1 MRLKSIELS
10 GFKSFVDPT
19 RIEIGT
25 GVTSIVGPNGC
36 GKSNIVDALRWVLGE
51 HSARHL
57 RGGVMDDLIFQGSE
71 TRPPVAMCD
80 VELTFA
86 VDKGQLPP
94 PWHEQ
99 EEIRIRRRLTREG
112 GSDAFI
118 NGKMVRI
125 KDVVDLFLDTGVST
139 RAYAIVEQGAIARM
153 VTARPEERRQV
164 FEEAAGVMK
173 YRARRRE
180 TERKMNHTQ
189 QNLER
194 VQDLLEEVRKQCR
207 SLKQQASRASRF
219 KSMQD
224 EFCQLQSIYL
234 GRRYQAGAAQVA
246 EIVARLQQAEQQ
258 EQAHTLNLGKHEQ
271 AVLKAREQLLQHEQQ
286 AQNAQDRVR
295 EAEQQRAELQ
305 RQAERMAGEK
315 RLLEERHTSIRTRL
329 EDTQQQL
336 ARLATEITTIQ
347 QKLDGQNDAEL
358 EAQQQ
363 QANAAVEQARS
374 RYAAGQQQHRELLAS
389 FERLRHAHETAA
401 QQKEK
406 AEAAIS
412 RLQQRNQQIEIQLQQ
427 NLEEQQ
433 RTEQMLIQAEQ
444 RKRRQQRQLETLKQQ
459 LITSNE
465 RVERLRSHRQQL
477 ATKLSEQEHQ
487 TRSISGL
494 VQELIARTE
503 NQDIPDDLRHEL
515 RTKGGIWMDEVL
527 DVPEGLEAA
536 VAAALRGR
544 SADVRLP
551 AHLHMQ
557 EWRETLNSLTDSPVA
572 LYAGEPL
579 PAVTNS
585 LAAAMNMPETHP
597 LFDVFS
603 AIMLVED
610 ITEAAEIRHCCVSRD
625 GWRCETDGWIV
636 PPAGNRTARRLS
648 LQRRLRHQQ
657 TKLRKAEQILEKM
670 RQTLASAEQDWQTQQ
685 QAWEHLGLEVIAAE
699 SEAQRINVELQ
710 QLQQQKTTL
719 QQRRKQLETDL
730 QVGTEELAQWRQQQT
745 DNVEP
750 DASAL
755 EQQQRQLDEQQHLL
769 LELEQ
774 QLAEQQRRQAQ
785 ADQALA
791 LFRQAMEDLRRQQQR
806 LHKQQQHLA
815 SQQRQDRHR
824 LQQTEQQLSR
834 LRQHDSLDASLQK
847 AEQAIEQAHQALSH
861 IRVSGHEL
869 QQALHESERREREQ
883 RRCVQQAADQRQ
895 AIAVELAQAQT
906 RLNDLEEE
914 ILQRCQQPVAQL
926 LATLEEEA
934 QEEDVDAIFSR
945 CRELEE
951 RLNRFGPVNLLAID
965 EFEQASERECFLSE
979 QAADLESSLNTL
991 QETINRID
999 RTMRQRFQE
1008 VFEQTNAIFRKTFPR
1023 LFGGGK
1029 AELRLDSDDVLTAGV
1044 EVIAQP
1050 PGKRLQDV
1058 TLLSGGEKALTAV
1071 ALVFSIFQI
1080 KPAPFC
1086 VLDEVD
1092 APLDDANVDRFG
1104 AMVRELSDRVQFLA
1118 ISHNKITMQHADRLI
1133 GVSMPEPGVS
1143 RIVGVELS
1151 SEHAS

>member
-1 MRLKSIELS
+1 MRLKSIELA

-19 RIEIGT
+19 RIEIGS
-25 GVTSIVGPNGC
+25 GITSIVGPNGC

-71 TRPPVAMCD
+71 TRPPVAVCD

-86 VDKGQLPP
+86 VDKGQLPSP
-94 PWHEQ
+94 YHEL

-125 KDVVDLFLDTGVST
+125 KDVIDLFLDTGVST

-153 VTARPEERRQV
+153 ITARPEERRQV

-173 YRARRRE
+173 YRSRRRE
-180 TERKMNHTQ
+180 TERKMNHTR

-194 VQDLLEEVRKQCR
+194 AQDLLEEVRKQCR
-207 SLKQQASRASRF
+207 SLKQQASRAARF

-234 GRRYQAGAAQVA
+234 GRRYQAGAAHAA
-246 EIVARLQQAEQQ
+246 EIAARLQQAEQQ
-258 EQAHTLNLGKHEQ
+258 EQTHTLEMGKHEQ
-271 AVLKAREQLLQHEQQ
+271 AVLQARERLLQHEQQ
-286 AQNAQDRVR
+286 AQHVQDQLRA
-295 EAEQQRAELQ
+295 AEQQRAELQ

-315 RLLEERHTSIRTRL
+315 RLLEERRTSIRTRL
-329 EDTQQQL
+329 EESGRQLTQLQQ
-336 ARLATEITTIQ
+336 EIEALQ
-347 QKLDGQNDAEL
+347 QKIAAQNDAEL
-358 EAQQQ
+358 KQQQQ
-363 QANAAVEQARS
+363 QANADVEQARA
-374 RYAAGQQQHRELLAS
+374 RYAAGQQRHRELLAV

-406 AEAAIS
+406 AVAAIA
-412 RLQQRNQQIEIQLQQ
+412 RLEQRGRQLEAQLQQ
-427 NLEEQQ
+427 NSEEQQ
-433 RTEQMLIQAEQ
+433 QTEQQLQQAEQ
-444 RKRRQQRQLETLKQQ
+444 NRQQQQQHLETLKQQ
-459 LITSNE
+459 LAASSE
-465 RVERLRSHRQQL
+465 KVESLRNHRQQL
-477 ATKLSEQEHQ
+477 ASALSEQERQ
-487 TRSISGL
+487 TRGL
-494 VQELIARTE
+494 GGMVQELIVRTE
-503 NQDIPDDLRHEL
+503 NQDVPGDLRHML
-515 RTKGGIWMDEVL
+515 RARGGIWMDEVL

-551 AHLHMQ
+551 GDQ
-557 EWRETLNSLTDSPVA
+557 QWRDILDSLSDTPVA
-572 LYAGEPL
+572 LYAGQPGG
-579 PAVTNS
+579 AVANS
-585 LAAAMNMPETHP
+585 LAAAMHMPENHP
-597 LFDVFS
+597 LFDLFN
-603 AIMLVED
+603 AIALLEN
-610 ITEAAEIRHCCVSRD
+610 ITEAAGATHCCVSRD
-625 GWRCETDGWIV
+625 GWRYEAGGWLI

-648 LQRRLRHQQ
+648 LQRQLRRQQ
-657 TKLRKAEQILEKM
+657 SQLRKAEQALEDM
-670 RQTLASAEQDWQTQQ
+670 RHTLAQTEQDWQSQQ
-685 QAWEHLGLEVIAAE
+685 QLWERLRLEVVEAE
-699 SEAQRINVELQ
+699 SELQRSNADIQ
-710 QLQQQKTTL
+710 RLQQQLATL
-719 QQRRKQLETDL
+719 QQRRQQLHADL
-730 QVGTEELAQWRQQQT
+730 QAGADELQQWQQQQSENVEPNAAELEQHRQQLARQQQ
-745 DNVEP
+745 
-750 DASAL
+750 
-755 EQQQRQLDEQQHLL
+755 HL

-774 QLAEQQRRQAQ
+774 QLSQRQQQQAQ

-791 LFRQAMEDLRRQQQR
+791 LFRQALDNLQRQLQR
-806 LHKQQQHLA
+806 LHGEKQRLELQQK
-815 SQQRQDRHR
+815 QDRQR
-824 LQQTEQQLSR
+824 LQQAEEQLAQLHR
-834 LRQHDSLDASLQK
+834 HDPLDTQLQQ
-847 AEQAIEQAHQALSH
+847 AEQAVEQAHQALNN
-861 IRVSGHEL
+861 IRVNGHDL
-869 QQALHESERREREQ
+869 QQALHECERQEREQ
-883 RRCVQQAADQRQ
+883 RRRLQQLSDQRQ
-895 AIAVELAQAQT
+895 AVAVELAQAQT
-906 RLNDLEEE
+906 RLHDLEEE
-914 ILQRCQQPVAQL
+914 IIQRCQQPVEQL
-926 LATLEEEA
+926 LTMLENEA
-934 QEEDVDAIFSR
+934 QTEDIEAIFNR
-945 CRELEE
+945 CRELED
-951 RLNRFGPVNLLAID
+951 RLNRFGPVNLLAIE
-965 EFEQASERECFLSE
+965 EFEQAAERESFLAE
-979 QAADLESSLNTL
+979 QAADLESSLQTL

-1008 VFEQTNAIFRKTFPR
+1008 VFEQTNSIFKKTFPR

-1058 TLLSGGEKALTAV
+1058 GLLSGGEKALTAV

-1104 AMVRELSDRVQFLA
+1104 AMIRELSDRVQFLA

-1151 SEHAS
+1151 SEN